1 MPAFTLPVKVCAG
14 WQMQFSCS
22 ITEDWHRDKRMAVVN
37 YGMPTVELDPAQQ
50 IISANHA
57 QELHFGS
64 TPHTASNLV

>member
-22 ITEDWHRDKRMAVVN
+22 ITEDWHRDKRMAAVN